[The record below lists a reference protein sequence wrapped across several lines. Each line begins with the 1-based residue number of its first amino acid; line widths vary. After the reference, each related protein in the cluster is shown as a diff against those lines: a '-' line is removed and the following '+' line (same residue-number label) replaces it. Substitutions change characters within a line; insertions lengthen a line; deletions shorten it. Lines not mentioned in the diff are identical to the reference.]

1 MDIFVSLIT
10 NYFLQMLFTLG
21 IIVMFGVTI
30 AFCNSMI
37 YRNLGRKSRTFC
49 IATGFIGTPIH
60 EVAHALA
67 CLIFCHKILEIKL
80 FIPNST
86 DGTLGY
92 VSHSYNKKNL
102 YQRVGNFFIGIAPI
116 IVGAGVLALLLY
128 LLLPEMFSDVTREI
142 RSIDFLDNIG
152 ESFKGICETFVV
164 LFSYIG
170 SWQWWLFLFL
180 GSFIAL
186 HMTLS
191 KADIEGAIS
200 GLLLFFAII
209 FVLDMILV
217 FASKKALIAVTSAA
231 VYCGTLLL
239 FFFCLFAIIAL
250 VLFIVTKVFS
260 KIGK

>member
-1 MDIFVSLIT
+1 MDTFVSLIT

-37 YRNLGRKSRTFC
+37 YRNLGSKSRTFC
-49 IATGFIGTPIH
+49 IVTGFIGTPIH
-60 EVAHALA
+60 EAAHALA
-67 CLIFCHKILEIKL
+67 CLIFWHKIVEIKL

-92 VSHSYNKKNL
+92 VYHSYNKKNL
-102 YQRVGNFFIGIAPI
+102 YQRMGNFFIGIAPI

-128 LLLPEMFSDVTREI
+128 LLLPDMFSNLMREI
-142 RSIDFLDNIG
+142 SSIDFLDNLG
-152 ESFKGICETFVV
+152 ESFKGICETFVT

-170 SWQWWLFLFL
+170 SWQWWLFLVL

-191 KADIEGAIS
+191 KADIEGAGS
-200 GLLLFFAII
+200 GLVIFFLTI
-209 FVLDMILV
+209 FVLDIILV
-217 FASKKALIAVTSAA
+217 FSGEKTMIVLTRVAVS
-231 VYCGTLLL
+231 CGTFLL
-239 FFFCLFAIIAL
+239 FFLCLFVVIAL
-250 VLFIVTKVFS
+250 FLYIITKILS
-260 KIGK
+260 KIIK